1 MGEAVTSWPLIRNL
15 TRKGH
20 RALRSARLNL
30 EDGDFDGAV
39 NRAYHAM
46 FHIARAA
53 LLSAGVPEDGLP
65 ATNKELVAAFRQY
78 AVQSGQVDRELAGA
92 LSRTEHLCFQADYA
106 GTETDPKSAAESL
119 QRADNFLHTL
129 ERMFA
134 LQKSAQALPIEAD

>member
-1 MGEAVTSWPLIRNL
+1 MSSSPLIRNL

-46 FHIARAA
+46 FQIARAA

-65 ATNKELVAAFRQY
+65 ATDRDLVAAFRQY

-92 LSRTEHLCFQADYA
+92 LSRTEHLRYQADFA
-106 GTETDPKSAAESL
+106 GTETEPKCAAESL

-134 LQKSAQALPIEAD
+134 LQRSVQAVPLAED

>member
-1 MGEAVTSWPLIRNL
+1 MTSWPMIRNL

-46 FHIARAA
+46 FQIARAA
-53 LLSAGVPEDGLP
+53 LLSGGVPEDGLP
-65 ATNKELVAAFRQY
+65 VSDKELVAAFRQY

-92 LSRTEHLCFQADYA
+92 LSRAEHLCFQADYA
-106 GTETDPKSAAESL
+106 GSETDPKAAAESL
-119 QRADNFLHTL
+119 QRADHFLHTL

-134 LQKSAQALPIEAD
+134 LQKSAQAVPLAQD

>member
-1 MGEAVTSWPLIRNL
+1 MRNL
-15 TRKGH
+15 ARKSH

-46 FHIARAA
+46 FNIARAV
-53 LLSAGVPEDGLP
+53 LLIAGVPEDGLP
-65 ATNKELVAAFRQY
+65 ATHKELIAAFRQY

-92 LSRTEHLCFQADYA
+92 LSRTENLRFQADYT
-106 GTETDPKSAAESL
+106 GTDTDAKSAAESL
-119 QRADNFLHTL
+119 QRAENFVHTL

-134 LQKSAQALPIEAD
+134 LQASMQSVPLVED